1 MCLGYGKMGK
11 VLWGSEQIGEV
22 TDRQMV
28 SLKSKRRVS
37 TKKTTFYTAKF
48 IGFLSIHLEIF
59 Y

>member
-1 MCLGYGKMGK
+1 MIFLFVTYLIPIVFMCLGYGKMGK

-37 TKKTTFYTAKF
+37 T
-48 IGFLSIHLEIF
+48 
-59 Y
+59 